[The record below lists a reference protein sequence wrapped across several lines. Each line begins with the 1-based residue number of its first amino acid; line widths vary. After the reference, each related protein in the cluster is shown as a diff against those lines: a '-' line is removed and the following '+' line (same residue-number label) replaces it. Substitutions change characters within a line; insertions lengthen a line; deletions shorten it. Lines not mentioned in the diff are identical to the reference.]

1 MKGLRQLPFFLALT
15 LVWFSSPLFAQRPS
29 QPHPMVNMQIVAYV
43 RMPDGRLPPQGVTV
57 KLEYEAGGYV
67 DQCNV
72 GNVGRCI
79 FRPPGPDVYLV
90 TVDEPGYEAPPV
102 RVDMTMS
109 PVGSA
114 SFELKPVAGQNQ
126 SSALVA
132 SGTPVVAV
140 AEFNIPQKA
149 RKEFEEGKRLVVD
162 KHDAPSGISHL
173 RKAIEIHSAFPQAY
187 TVLGFAYLEQ
197 GDLQQADA
205 ALKEALKLNPNS
217 APACLEMGALLNQQ
231 KKYAEAQKELAHAL
245 EIDPKVPEAHY
256 ELAKTYW
263 ELGRWQQAEPHARQA
278 AAAMPQLAPVHVIL
292 GNIDLQKR
300 DLAAAI
306 KEYQTYLRMAP
317 DGPMA
322 PATRAMLTRLE
333 SLPAKK

>member
-1 MKGLRQLPFFLALT
+1 
-15 LVWFSSPLFAQRPS
+15 
-29 QPHPMVNMQIVAYV
+29 MV
-43 RMPDGRLPPQGVTV
+43 L
-57 KLEYEAGGYV
+57 LEGQEGGMA
-67 DQCNV
+67 DQCMTDEE
-72 GNVGRCI
+72 GRCS
-79 FRPPGPDVYLV
+79 FRPPGMNVYRVSAENTGYARAEQDVDL
-90 TVDEPGYEAPPV
+90 TATE
-102 RVDMTMS
+102 T
-109 PVGSA
+109 
-114 SFELKPVAGQNQ
+114 
-126 SSALVA
+126 ALVLLVLRPLPGQKKPSA
-132 SGTPVVAV
+132 VAQSGSGVVAV
-140 AEFNIPQKA
+140 AEFNIPEKA
-149 RKEFEEGKRLVVD
+149 RKEFEKGKRLVVG
-162 KHDAPSGISHL
+162 KHDVPSGISHL

-205 ALKEALKLNPNS
+205 ALKEALKLDPNS

-292 GNIDLQKR
+292 GNIDLRKR

-333 SLPAKK
+333 SLPAKN